1 MNEQE
6 ITKGL
11 LAHFFAADGGRLFR
25 PRWGNFHIDK
35 ACWQ

>member
-6 ITKGL
+6 IAKGL
-11 LAHFFAADGGRLFR
+11 LARFSAADGGRLFR
-25 PRWGNFHIDK
+25 PRWDNFHADK